1 MTANQK
7 GILPKLSIDR
17 PKIGSFL
24 EDKKPLNVL
33 AIHQNKQGNILFD
46 IFIALNLT
54 VLTIDLT
61 ES

>member
-24 EDKKPLNVL
+24 EDKKTLNIL

-46 IFIALNLT
+46 IFIALHF
-54 VLTIDLT
+54 TILNKYRGN
-61 ES
+61 